1 MPKLCLGTK
10 FLAMA
15 WAMAHHA
22 MHHLAPLRKLRTQPP
37 VYISHTAM
45 WPVHAHA
52 PVGPVG
58 PVGSLEEA
66 VVVHGQAGGL
76 AARNR
81 AGEAAVRALH
91 VLSAR
96 HGDLGCE
103 HLGHCPSQKTPKRAI
118 KPCTPTQKH
127 HRKLICSKK
136 C

>member
-1 MPKLCLGTK
+1 
-10 FLAMA
+10 MA
-15 WAMAHHA
+15 WAMPHRA
-22 MHHLAPLRKLRTQPP
+22 MHHLAPLRNLRAQPP

-45 WPVHAHA
+45 WPVRTHA

-76 AARNR
+76 TAQDR

-91 VLSAR
+91 ALGAR
-96 HGDLGCE
+96 HRNLGCE
-103 HLGHCPSQKTPKRAI
+103 HPGHCPSQKTPKTAI
-118 KPCTPTQKH
+118 KPCATTQRH